1 MMKLRQPVRRQ
12 GGLAMVE
19 AAIALPFLMFVMLAA
34 TEFSFAFI
42 QHTTLTKAARDGAR
56 YLAEEAIDGSL
67 TMNLTPALI
76 DEARRLVV
84 YGDRNQAG
92 GQPLVEGLVLAD
104 VSVLDAGGN
113 NIEVR
118 VDYAYSGILGSAL
131 PSFGYGDDVSL
142 LFNMTASVTMRAL

>member
-1 MMKLRQPVRRQ
+1 MNIQGSRKRQR
-12 GGLAMVE
+12 GLAMVE
-19 AAIALPFLMFVMLAA
+19 TAICLPLLMFVMLAA
-34 TEFSFAFI
+34 CEFTFAFV

-56 YLAEEAIDGSL
+56 YVAEEAIDGSL

-84 YGDRNQAG
+84 YGDRNGAG
-92 GQPLVEGLVLAD
+92 GTPLVEGLTVND
-104 VSVLDAGGN
+104 VSVFDAGGD

-118 VDYAYSGILGSAL
+118 VNYAYTGILGSVL
-131 PSFGYGDDVSL
+131 PAFGYGNDISL